1 MIDLATLMLNRRY
14 KGFHYLAKSQLF
26 NELFHDQNFDAV
38 QIHDANYLDI
48 NGEKIITGFCGAF
61 EWKNNKLVPLDYD
74 TYTEKM
80 PVIAYKEF
88 SHKGKKCLDILVESW

>member
-1 MIDLATLMLNRRY
+1 MIDLSIFMLDKRY

-38 QIHDANYLDI
+38 QIHDANYHNV
-48 NGEKIITGFCGAF
+48 NGKKVITGFCGIF
-61 EWKNNKLVPLDYD
+61 KWEDNKLSPLDND
-74 TYTEKM
+74 IYTEKM
-80 PVIAYKEF
+80 PVIAYNEF